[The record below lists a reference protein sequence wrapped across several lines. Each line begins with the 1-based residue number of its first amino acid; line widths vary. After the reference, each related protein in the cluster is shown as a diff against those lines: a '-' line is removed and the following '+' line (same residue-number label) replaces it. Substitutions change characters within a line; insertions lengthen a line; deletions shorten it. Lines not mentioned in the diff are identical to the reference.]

1 MVNRK
6 DNDEFKDDLDFTGDD
21 DSETPDPEL
30 EDEEERSTDKI
41 KKLRSELKASQD
53 EKMKA
58 LEELQ
63 RNRADFLNARKR
75 AEEQLV
81 RDRERLVLRHI
92 EELLPV
98 IDSFD
103 MAMNDPKWSLAE
115 EIWRKGVEGIYSQ
128 LMTILKINDVVVIS
142 PLGKTFNPHEHEALI
157 DSGSND
163 IVAGVMQKGYK
174 RGDVVIRPAK
184 VAVGTT

>member
-6 DNDEFKDDLDFTGDD
+6 HDDEIQDDLEFTSDE
-21 DSETPDPEL
+21 SETIDPEL
-30 EDEEERSTDKI
+30 EVEDEQPLDTI
-41 KKLRSELKASQD
+41 KKLRSELKESKH
-53 EKMKA
+53 EKMQA

-75 AEEQLV
+75 AEEQLI
-81 RDRERLVLRHI
+81 RDRERLVIRHI

-103 MAMNDPKWSLAE
+103 MAISDPKWVEAD
-115 EIWRKGVEGIYSQ
+115 EIWRKGVEGIYGQ
-128 LMTILKINDVVVIS
+128 LMTILRNNGVVAIS
-142 PLGKTFNPHEHEALI
+142 PLGEAFNPHEHEALT

-163 IVAGVMQKGYK
+163 TVSVVMQKGYK
-174 RGDVVIRPAK
+174 RNEEVIRPAK
-184 VAVGTT
+184 VGVGT